1 MTTTGAPRVDQL
13 RAEPDAAPVPK
24 PAAAQPTA
32 VAQLRSALADLA
44 DPADLTDLTDLTDPA
59 EAPGRSA
66 ATRTRDVRR
75 PECRVNRAALHDY
88 LHGRLAP
95 SRRHRVELHLD
106 GCAGCTRA
114 FIDVREVSWALRGL
128 GRRLVA
134 DGHRGGRHR
143 APRAGADPDGTGD
156 RAEPAHRRTRR
167 HDLEVGHH
175 AHVLVFGVVAV
186 EEVPAAVAVEP
197 GDDLDRLAGS

>member
-13 RAEPDAAPVPK
+13 RAEPGAAPVTK

-32 VAQLRSALADLA
+32 VARLRSALADLA
-44 DPADLTDLTDLTDPA
+44 DAADPA
-59 EAPGRSA
+59 EAPVRSA
-66 ATRTRDVRR
+66 ATRARDARR
-75 PECRVNRAALHDY
+75 PECRVARAALHDY

-114 FIDVREVSWALRGL
+114 FIDVREVSWTLRGL
-128 GRRLVA
+128 GRRLAA

-143 APRAGADPDGTGD
+143 APRSSVDAQD
-156 RAEPAHRRTRR
+156 
-167 HDLEVGHH
+167 
-175 AHVLVFGVVAV
+175 
-186 EEVPAAVAVEP
+186 
-197 GDDLDRLAGS
+197 

>member
-1 MTTTGAPRVDQL
+1 MTTTGDPRVDRP
-13 RAEPDAAPVPK
+13 RAERGTAPIDLPVTK

-32 VAQLRSALADLA
+32 VAQLRSALADLPDAA
-44 DPADLTDLTDLTDPA
+44 DRA

-66 ATRTRDVRR
+66 ATRTRGAHR
-75 PECRVNRAALHDY
+75 PECRVARAALHDY

-114 FIDVREVSWALRGL
+114 FIDVREVSWTLRGL
-128 GRRLVA
+128 GRRLAA

-143 APRAGADPDGTGD
+143 APRAGADAQD
-156 RAEPAHRRTRR
+156 
-167 HDLEVGHH
+167 
-175 AHVLVFGVVAV
+175 
-186 EEVPAAVAVEP
+186 
-197 GDDLDRLAGS
+197 

>member
-1 MTTTGAPRVDQL
+1 MTTTGDPRVDL
-13 RAEPDAAPVPK
+13 RAEPGAAPVDVPVDVPVAK

-44 DPADLTDLTDLTDPA
+44 DPAGPAGPAGPA

-66 ATRTRDVRR
+66 ATRTRGVRR
-75 PECRVNRAALHDY
+75 PECRVARAALHDY

-106 GCAGCTRA
+106 DCAGCTRA
-114 FIDVREVSWALRGL
+114 FIDVREVSWTLRGL
-128 GRRLVA
+128 RRRLVA

-143 APRAGADPDGTGD
+143 APRAGVDAQD
-156 RAEPAHRRTRR
+156 
-167 HDLEVGHH
+167 
-175 AHVLVFGVVAV
+175 
-186 EEVPAAVAVEP
+186 
-197 GDDLDRLAGS
+197 

>member
-1 MTTTGAPRVDQL
+1 MTTTGDPRVDRP
-13 RAEPDAAPVPK
+13 RAEPGTAPIDLPVTK

-32 VAQLRSALADLA
+32 VAQLRSALADLT
-44 DPADLTDLTDLTDPA
+44 DPADRADRA

-66 ATRTRDVRR
+66 ATRTRGAHR
-75 PECRVNRAALHDY
+75 PECRVARAALHDY

-114 FIDVREVSWALRGL
+114 FIDVREVSWTLRGL
-128 GRRLVA
+128 GRRLAA

-143 APRAGADPDGTGD
+143 APRAGADAQD
-156 RAEPAHRRTRR
+156 
-167 HDLEVGHH
+167 
-175 AHVLVFGVVAV
+175 
-186 EEVPAAVAVEP
+186 
-197 GDDLDRLAGS
+197 

>member
-13 RAEPDAAPVPK
+13 RTKPDAEPDAAPAPK
-24 PAAAQPTA
+24 PATAQPTA
-32 VAQLRSALADLA
+32 IAQLRSALADLA
-44 DPADLTDLTDLTDPA
+44 DPA
-59 EAPGRSA
+59 EAHGRSA

-75 PECRVNRAALHDY
+75 PECRVARAALHDY

-114 FIDVREVSWALRGL
+114 FIDVREVSWTLRGL
-128 GRRLVA
+128 RRRLVA

-143 APRAGADPDGTGD
+143 APRAGADADPDAQG
-156 RAEPAHRRTRR
+156 
-167 HDLEVGHH
+167 
-175 AHVLVFGVVAV
+175 
-186 EEVPAAVAVEP
+186 
-197 GDDLDRLAGS
+197 

>member
-1 MTTTGAPRVDQL
+1 MTTTGDPRVDL
-13 RAEPDAAPVPK
+13 RAEPGTAPVDAPVTK

-44 DPADLTDLTDLTDPA
+44 NPASPASPAGPAGPANRADPA

-66 ATRTRDVRR
+66 ALRTRGVRR
-75 PECRVNRAALHDY
+75 PECRVARAALHDY

-106 GCAGCTRA
+106 DCAGCTRA
-114 FIDVREVSWALRGL
+114 FIDVREVSWTLRGL
-128 GRRLVA
+128 RRRLVA

-143 APRAGADPDGTGD
+143 APRTGADEQD
-156 RAEPAHRRTRR
+156 
-167 HDLEVGHH
+167 
-175 AHVLVFGVVAV
+175 
-186 EEVPAAVAVEP
+186 
-197 GDDLDRLAGS
+197 

>member
-1 MTTTGAPRVDQL
+1 MTTTGDPRVD
-13 RAEPDAAPVPK
+13 RPRPEPGAAPVDMPLDVPVTK

-44 DPADLTDLTDLTDPA
+44 DAADRA
-59 EAPGRSA
+59 EAPGRTA

-75 PECRVNRAALHDY
+75 PECRVARAALHDY

-95 SRRHRVELHLD
+95 SRRHRVEVHLD

-114 FIDVREVSWALRGL
+114 FIDVREVSWTLRGL

-143 APRAGADPDGTGD
+143 AP
-156 RAEPAHRRTRR
+156 EPRPTR
-167 HDLEVGHH
+167 
-175 AHVLVFGVVAV
+175 
-186 EEVPAAVAVEP
+186 
-197 GDDLDRLAGS
+197 

>member
-1 MTTTGAPRVDQL
+1 MTTTGDPRVDL
-13 RAEPDAAPVPK
+13 RAEPGTAPVDVPVTNPVTK

-44 DPADLTDLTDLTDPA
+44 DPAGRADPA

-66 ATRTRDVRR
+66 AARTRGVRR
-75 PECRVNRAALHDY
+75 PECRVARAALHDY

-114 FIDVREVSWALRGL
+114 FIDVREVSWTLRGL
-128 GRRLVA
+128 GRRLAA

-143 APRAGADPDGTGD
+143 APRAGADAQD
-156 RAEPAHRRTRR
+156 
-167 HDLEVGHH
+167 
-175 AHVLVFGVVAV
+175 
-186 EEVPAAVAVEP
+186 
-197 GDDLDRLAGS
+197 

>member
-1 MTTTGAPRVDQL
+1 MTTTGDPRVDRP
-13 RAEPDAAPVPK
+13 RAEPDAAPVDVPVTK

-32 VAQLRSALADLA
+32 VAQLRSALAHLA
-44 DPADLTDLTDLTDPA
+44 EAA

-66 ATRTRDVRR
+66 TTRTRNVRR
-75 PECRVNRAALHDY
+75 PECRVARATLHDY

-114 FIDVREVSWALRGL
+114 FIDVREVSWTLRGL
-128 GRRLVA
+128 RRRLVA

-143 APRAGADPDGTGD
+143 APRAGADPQD
-156 RAEPAHRRTRR
+156 
-167 HDLEVGHH
+167 
-175 AHVLVFGVVAV
+175 
-186 EEVPAAVAVEP
+186 
-197 GDDLDRLAGS
+197 

>member
-13 RAEPDAAPVPK
+13 RAEPRAAVVTK
-24 PAAAQPTA
+24 PAGAQPTA
-32 VAQLRSALADLA
+32 VAQLRSALTGLA
-44 DPADLTDLTDLTDPA
+44 DAA
-59 EAPGRSA
+59 HAPGRPA
-66 ATRTRDVRR
+66 ATRTRDARR
-75 PECRVNRAALHDY
+75 PECRVARAALHDY

-128 GRRLVA
+128 GRRLAA

-143 APRAGADPDGTGD
+143 ARRAGTGADADAD
-156 RAEPAHRRTRR
+156 AR
-167 HDLEVGHH
+167 D
-175 AHVLVFGVVAV
+175 
-186 EEVPAAVAVEP
+186 
-197 GDDLDRLAGS
+197 

>member
-13 RAEPDAAPVPK
+13 RPEPGPAPVTK
-24 PAAAQPTA
+24 PATAQPTA

-44 DPADLTDLTDLTDPA
+44 EPAGLVAPA
-59 EAPGRSA
+59 ETPGRSA
-66 ATRTRDVRR
+66 VTRTRDARR
-75 PECRVNRAALHDY
+75 PECRVARAALHDY

-114 FIDVREVSWALRGL
+114 FIDVREVSWALRGV
-128 GRRLVA
+128 GRRLAA

-143 APRAGADPDGTGD
+143 APRAGVDAQD
-156 RAEPAHRRTRR
+156 
-167 HDLEVGHH
+167 
-175 AHVLVFGVVAV
+175 
-186 EEVPAAVAVEP
+186 
-197 GDDLDRLAGS
+197 